1 MSRWGGG
8 TTVSVDGVDPPLQVG
23 YLERLVID
31 SQSMKSIFSARLALA
46 SFIGALLLLSAGCA
60 SHEHSGGAP
69 IAPNWYDSAFSKDG
83 RLVVPN
89 VPDTA
94 PVANP

>member
-1 MSRWGGG
+1 
-8 TTVSVDGVDPPLQVG
+8 
-23 YLERLVID
+23 
-31 SQSMKSIFSARLALA
+31 MKSSFSVRVAIPSL
-46 SFIGALLLLSAGCA
+46 IGAFLLLSAGCA
-60 SHEHSGGAP
+60 SHQHSGGAP